1 MYRENNRYNHKDMQE
16 EINQLQMKKKELIEA
31 IDAGVRTDKS
41 ISKMMRKLDSARGW
55 GIWDIWGGKLLS
67 NLAKHSA
74 INKANELS
82 YEVKENL
89 RIFQKELND
98 INEFTDLRLNLS
110 GFTTFA
116 DFFFDGLFVDFFVQS
131 KIKNALRN
139 TKQVQRK
146 VNEVIRDLE
155 RDLRDVNRQLS
166 RL

>member
-1 MYRENNRYNHKDMQE
+1 MYRGNNGFNERQDK
-16 EINQLQMKKKELIEA
+16 INELEKQKRELIEA
-31 IDAGVRTDKS
+31 IEAGKRTDKS
-41 ISKMMRKLDSARGW
+41 ISKMIRRLDSARGW

-98 INEFTDLRLNLS
+98 INDFTDLRINLS

-116 DFFFDGLFVDFFVQS
+116 DFFFDGMFVDFFVQS

-146 VNEVIRDLE
+146 VNEIIRNLE
-155 RDLRDVNRQLS
+155 RDLRSVNKEIGNL
-166 RL
+166 